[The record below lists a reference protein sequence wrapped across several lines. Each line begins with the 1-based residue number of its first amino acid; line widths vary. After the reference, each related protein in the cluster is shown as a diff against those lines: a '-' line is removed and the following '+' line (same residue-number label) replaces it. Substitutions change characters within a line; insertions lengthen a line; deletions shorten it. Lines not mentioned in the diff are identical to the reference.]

1 MKLGKRTLILLG
13 SGVLLLIVV
22 AAIFGGGPDL
32 PMADVEPVGRHR
44 IVETVIASGRIQ
56 PEVEVKVSAEVSG
69 QLIELP
75 VREGDRVEAGQLL
88 ARINPDIYE
97 SRLSQAK
104 AALDN
109 ARSNRAT
116 AQARLAQSKAAFAAA
131 PSTMSPLTMT
141 GRSTAST
148 VARTAS
154 QSAVPL

>member
-1 MKLGKRTLILLG
+1 MKFSKRTLILLG
-13 SGVLLLIVV
+13 GGVVLLLIVATV
-22 AAIFGGGPDL
+22 FGRGPEL
-32 PMADVEPVGRHR
+32 PVADVEPIGPHR

-97 SRLSQAK
+97 SRLRQAK

-109 ARSNRAT
+109 ARSNKAT
-116 AQARLAQSKAAFAAA
+116 AEARLAQSQAFPASPH
-131 PSTMSPLTMT
+131 PSPVHCARGETSQLSHQGSPF
-141 GRSTAST
+141 
-148 VARTAS
+148 
-154 QSAVPL
+154 